1 MPASAGF
8 VESSSEHAPA
18 CQPLLDLYEAR
29 RNMPQHASHCW
40 ILVMVEVVLGQ
51 VSVLPLGRR
60 ERLLDEELSLE
71 MQVEPEVVGQLVAAR
86 LMFCSIGQ

>member
-1 MPASAGF
+1 M
-8 VESSSEHAPA
+8 
-18 CQPLLDLYEAR
+18 AR
-29 RNMPQHASHCW
+29 
-40 ILVMVEVVLGQ
+40 VMVEVVLGQ